1 MPELPEVETIR
12 RGLIPVLVGRRLSRV
27 TVLRSDL
34 RRPVPADLAQRLT
47 GRRVADLGRRSKYLL
62 WRMDDGGVML
72 LHLGMSGRIKVFLGS
87 APPPEPHDHVI
98 FETDAG
104 ATVRFWD
111 ARRFGVVT
119 LADGAGLRDHPLLAG
134 LGREPLDPGFDGA
147 ALAAR
152 LRGRRGPIKTA
163 LLDQGVIAGLG
174 NIYACEGLFRAGVS
188 PRRRAGNVPGRRA
201 ERLAAA
207 IRRVLSE
214 GIAAGGSSLRDYRQP
229 SGELGYFQHS
239 FAVYGRAGE
248 ACPGCTCEIRRTG
261 GVRRIVQAGRSTFYC
276 ATRQR

>member
-34 RRPVPADLAQRLT
+34 RRPVPVDLAQRLT
-47 GRRVADLGRRSKYLL
+47 GRRVVDLGRRSKYLL
-62 WRMDDGGVML
+62 WHMDDGGAML
-72 LHLGMSGRIKVFLGS
+72 LHLGMSGRIKVFQGS
-87 APPPEPHDHVI
+87 PPPLGPHDHVI

-111 ARRFGVVT
+111 ARRFGLVALT
-119 LADGAGLRDHPLLAG
+119 DGAGLRDHPLLAG

-163 LLDQGVIAGLG
+163 LMDQGVIAGLG
-174 NIYACEGLFRAGVS
+174 NIYVCEGLFRAGIS
-188 PRRRAGNVPGRRA
+188 PRRRAGTVRGRRA
-201 ERLAAA
+201 ERLCAA
-207 IRRVLSE
+207 IREVLSE
-214 GIAAGGSSLRDYRQP
+214 AIAAGGSSLRDYRQP

-239 FAVYGRAGE
+239 FAVYGRAGG
-248 ACPGCTCEIRRTG
+248 ACSGCTCEIRRTG
-261 GVRRIVQAGRSTFYC
+261 GVRRMVQAGRSTFYC